1 MAKRRSPLKRF
12 LKVVVFCLCVVG
24 FLYQT
29 HGFLMLY
36 LDFPTI
42 VNIEISVL
50 PEIDMPAISVCNS
63 NGVQPIALCPLG
75 NYCYSERVIKMSLP
89 QIVCASFLNYCFNNK
104 INKGFKLI
112 MFNKFIDETC
122 INQTII
128 EKIRVPL
135 EDYFQCKIVGS
146 GKARNCNTQ
155 NVVVG
160 SFYNKDRVPGFC
172 FTFYSHWGNPDAPV
186 EKIKRS
192 EKIVIEAFIDY
203 SYKNKS
209 APLDLVQ
216 LPKISGITTP
226 SLQLAIHSR
235 YLMVSP
241 YLLGTS
247 FIGGKQYTIKVN
259 KFEKHL
265 LSSPYQTNCT
275 DYMKEWRAKGGT
287 TPLNQ
292 LMVVEE
298 CKMKAYLEEFD
309 CVPIFVDYPHNKTV
323 CRSLR
328 ITKPPYTDGDYTSS
342 HSGNLICYP
351 NGTENVQKIK
361 DIEEKCSPLINMYSQ
376 PCESFDYAM
385 DVEEE
390 LVDNEKI
397 IAHLLTNDTSTIV
410 VKTKG
415 YNCTLDKVYTR
426 RCQTI
431 NIVLDFEEFKIE
443 NITYNPK
450 YETLE
455 LLSVI
460 GGYMGIYLGISIVAI
475 YSFAEIIAG
484 KLYSSHKRRRRRR
497 INSERLTG
505 GRKKQEKMVK
515 IFILRQSGVER
526 DLSEHLHERSTSQQK
541 VISETLLVSKE
552 KTEKKN

>member
-1 MAKRRSPLKRF
+1 MAKKRSSLKRF
-12 LKVVVFCLCVVG
+12 LKVVVVCLCVVG
-24 FLYQT
+24 FLYHT

-36 LDFPTI
+36 LDFPTM
-42 VNIEISVL
+42 VNIEMSVP

-63 NGVQPIALCPLG
+63 NGD
-75 NYCYSERVIKMSLP
+75 
-89 QIVCASFLNYCFNNK
+89 ASTKRLSKKFEFLWKTTFNARLS
-104 INKGFKLI
+104 GVAVSFT
-112 MFNKFIDETC
+112 KFFDETC
-122 INQTII
+122 LNQTII
-128 EKIRVPL
+128 ENIRVPV

-146 GKARNCNTQ
+146 GKARKCSTQ

-216 LPKISGITTP
+216 LPNLSGITTS

-235 YLMVSP
+235 YVMVSP
-241 YLLGTS
+241 YVVGTG
-247 FIGGKQYTIKVN
+247 FIGGKQYTVKL
-259 KFEKHL
+259 KQFEKHL
-265 LSSPYQTNCT
+265 LPSPYQTNCT
-275 DYMKEWRAKGGT
+275 DYMKEWRSKGGV

-309 CVPIFVDYPHNKTV
+309 CVPTFVDYPHNETV
-323 CRSLR
+323 CRPLR
-328 ITKPPYTDGDYTSS
+328 ISKLWESNWDPERW
-342 HSGNLICYP
+342 ICYA
-351 NGTENVQKIK
+351 NATENLQKIK
-361 DIEEKCSPLINMYSQ
+361 EIEKKCSPLINMYSQ
-376 PCESFDYAM
+376 PCDSFDYHM

-397 IAHLLTNDTSTIV
+397 IPYLLTNDTSTIV

-431 NIVLDFEEFKIE
+431 NIVLDFKEFKIE
-443 NITYNPK
+443 NATYHPI

-455 LLSVI
+455 LIFVI
-460 GGYMGIYLGISIVAI
+460 GDYMGLYLGFSMVAI
-475 YSFAEIIAG
+475 YDLAEIIAR
-484 KLYSSHKRRRRRR
+484 KLYSFHKRRRRRR
-497 INSERLTG
+497 INSERMTG
-505 GRKKQEKMVK
+505 GREKQEKMVK
-515 IFILRQSGVER
+515 IFILRQSGVLR
-526 DLSEHLHERSTSQQK
+526 KRPVRTFAR
-541 VISETLLVSKE
+541 
-552 KTEKKN
+552 KKY